1 MSKFALLKFLV
12 CTVKTLNFDINEIFK
27 KNQCH
32 IRVQFE
38 KLFKMSYI
46 LGKLENMSFSTF
58 FLEFQA
64 WSDLDLGCSF
74 RTALTRGEK
83 WTAAPVLKEPL
94 RIKSAY
100 GAVGRAC
107 ASKTRGRGFN
117 SVRRFCFCY
126 ANFHSIFANEHGM
139 DFISETSFISGNISG
154 TLSSFLLKRFK

>member
-12 CTVKTLNFDINEIFK
+12 CTVKALNFDINEIFK
-27 KNQCH
+27 KNQWH

-38 KLFKMSYI
+38 KLFKMSFI

-58 FLEFQA
+58 LEFQA
-64 WSDLDLGCSF
+64 WSDLGCSF

-94 RIKSAY
+94 PIKSAY

-139 DFISETSFISGNISG
+139 DFISGTSFISGNISG
-154 TLSSFLLKRFK
+154 TPSSFLLKKFK